1 LSSPQIFSTLEIH
14 LHRGRRAAPHQER
27 GPRRRLNHGRRN
39 ALSNTPALN
48 IARRTSP
55 KNWRLHVRGSTVAP
69 TPLLSVSVRCT
80 EHQRLHSVKPG
91 SASPF
96 SPTVPRG
103 EPGVFDGDAHQLGI
117 ARPARDV
124 FLRDTAYAFSCAPSG
139 TVPVSTY
146 RQSAMRS
153 FRARATMPMR
163 RIRFPPPP
171 NRSRYQRLSALVG

>member
-1 LSSPQIFSTLEIH
+1 MRRVVVKPPGFPQVFFCLERH
-14 LHRGRRAAPHQER
+14 LRRCPGAGASMFNCQRPTTARQTDPTRELAASISQEPFGSHAPSIRVGAMHRAPETAFGEAWER
-27 GPRRRLNHGRRN
+27 VPLLAH
-39 ALSNTPALN
+39 
-48 IARRTSP
+48 
-55 KNWRLHVRGSTVAP
+55 GSTW
-69 TPLLSVSVRCT
+69 
-80 EHQRLHSVKPG
+80 
-91 SASPF
+91 
-96 SPTVPRG
+96 

-124 FLRDTAYAFSCAPSG
+124 FLRYTADAFSCAPSG